1 MKKNKSSYC
10 SQRGVATLFIS
21 LILSIISLLAVLSV
35 SQTGVLE
42 QSNSGNDLRAKEAFQ
57 AAEAGLDFGISWAKS
72 NDLDLAENAS
82 LTCAEGDSLPCP
94 SGTWPDISSSGS
106 TSSESFNFEITFT
119 QGVDTLKVR
128 SVSTAA
134 SDSTISASV
143 EAHIKQTRT
152 SLGDINPPTLV
163 SAGCITTAPTGNPDM
178 FLLSGSNDAIVN
190 AADCSAYDQ
199 QGHIGVQTWSD
210 DDGDYVM
217 DASEEGSS
225 TPFTVGSF
233 SCGST
238 NCSWDAFFNLG
249 LADAKSLAA
258 THSNPPCGAPTT
270 SPSIYL
276 VNNSGPIN
284 SSDITGS
291 CPGIDVDDDGF
302 DDIQN
307 YIGSPTSPVILII
320 PSTSGCPKFNG
331 TVTIFGVVYYE
342 STTACSSN
350 GWGGATVYGSVMWE
364 GDVDKPNAN
373 TQYIEVDYDN
383 LGGMD
388 NAFNMTIED
397 AVRLPGTWRDQ

>member
-1 MKKNKSSYC
+1 MNDFHCFQKFQK
-10 SQRGVATLFIS
+10 GVATLFIT

-35 SQTGVLE
+35 SQTGVLD
-42 QSNSGNDLRAKEAFQ
+42 QKNSGNDLRSKEAFQ

-72 NDLDLAENAS
+72 NDLDLAESAS
-82 LTCAEGDSLPCP
+82 LTCSEGDALPCP
-94 SGTWPDISSSGS
+94 DGTWPDISSSGS
-106 TSSESFNFEITFT
+106 TSSESYNFEITFS

-128 SVSTAA
+128 SVATAS
-134 SDSTISASV
+134 SDTTVTASV

-163 SAGCITTAPTGNPDM
+163 SAGCITTAPTGNPGM

-190 AADCSAYDQ
+190 ATDCSAYDQ

-210 DDGDYVM
+210 DDGDYVK

-225 TPFTVGSF
+225 APFTAGSF

-238 NCSWDAFFNLG
+238 NCSWDAFFDLS
-249 LADAKSLAA
+249 LADAKAAA
-258 THSNPPCGAPTT
+258 TAQTSLPCGAPAT

-284 SSDITGS
+284 SGDITGTCS
-291 CPGIDVDDDGF
+291 GNGID
-302 DDIQN
+302 N
-307 YIGSPTSPVILII
+307 TTIGAPTSPVILII
-320 PSTSGCPKFNG
+320 PSASGCPKFNG
-331 TVTIFGVVYYE
+331 GVTIYGVVYYE
-342 STTACSSN
+342 TTSACASN

-364 GDVDKPNAN
+364 GNVDKPNAK

-388 NAFNMTIED
+388 SAFNMTIED

>member
-1 MKKNKSSYC
+1 MNDFHGFQKFQK
-10 SQRGVATLFIS
+10 GVATLFIT

-35 SQTGVLE
+35 SQTGVLD
-42 QSNSGNDLRAKEAFQ
+42 QKNSGNDLRSKEAFQ

-72 NDLDLAENAS
+72 NDLDLAESAS
-82 LTCAEGDSLPCP
+82 LTCSEGDALPCP
-94 SGTWPDISSSGS
+94 DGTWPDISSSGS
-106 TSSESFNFEITFT
+106 TSSESYNFEITFS

-128 SVSTAA
+128 SVATAS
-134 SDSTISASV
+134 SDTTVTASV

-190 AADCSAYDQ
+190 ATDCSAYDQ

-217 DASEEGSS
+217 DASEEGGSA
-225 TPFTVGSF
+225 PFTAGSF

-238 NCSWDAFFNLG
+238 NCSWDAFFNLS
-249 LADAKSLAA
+249 LAEAKSAA
-258 THSNPPCGAPTT
+258 SAHSNLPCGAPTT

-284 SSDITGS
+284 GGDITGS
-291 CPGIDVDDDGF
+291 CGGNGINDAT
-302 DDIQN
+302 
-307 YIGSPTSPVILII
+307 IGAPTSPVILII
-320 PSTSGCPKFNG
+320 PSVYGCPKFNG
-331 TVTIFGVVYYE
+331 GVTIYGVVYYE
-342 STTACSSN
+342 TASACELN

-388 NAFNMTIED
+388 SAFNMTIED